1 MAFQD
6 GADLA
11 SGTIITHTIFNKYFG
26 SGGSFDAVE
35 TNQVTS
41 AGDLVVSN
49 GSKSLTRL
57 AIGSGRQVLE
67 TNAAANNVQWVPSA
81 QSVMTAKGDI
91 LSSSGSSV
99 LTRTAVGAD
108 GTVLTAK
115 SSATSG
121 ISFEAAPG
129 VTAAA
134 EPECIAMQPSGQRRA
149 IAKRA
154 SVANRIYINML
165 DAPRN
170 ANATVEF
177 IAGEIDT
184 GGNYILSIYSFDN
197 TTLTRRATTGSTS
210 VPSASGDLTKLAL
223 AFTQVVGQ
231 RYAMALSFSA
241 TPDHYAGTL
250 DSSSTQLD
258 GPFGYNDPGSF
269 THPSTIAWSAVTNED
284 TLQGPLGVWGNGNT
298 IT

>member
-11 SGTIITHTIFNKYFG
+11 SATIISHTIFNKYFG

-35 TNQVTS
+35 TNQVTT

-57 AIGSGRQVLE
+57 AIGSARQVLE

-91 LSSSGSSV
+91 LSSSGSNV

-129 VTAAA
+129 FTDPAKGESVS
-134 EPECIAMQPSGQRRA
+134 MQVQGLYADPWSKSSA
-149 IAKRA
+149 
-154 SVANRIYINML
+154 VANRIYGAWLMPVWQSTSITEIIYN
-165 DAPRN
+165 
-170 ANATVEF
+170 
-177 IAGEIDT
+177 EIDS
-184 GGNYILSIYSFDN
+184 GGNMIASIYSSTDS
-197 TTLTRRATTGSTS
+197 TMTRVATTGSIS
-210 VPSASGDLTKLAL
+210 VPTSSGDLTKVSL
-223 AFTQVVGQ
+223 
-231 RYAMALSFSA
+231 SA
-241 TPDHYAGTL
+241 TLNVATRYLILTSMSGTPDFLRVTP
-250 DSSSTQLD
+250 DSLEIQRVGST
-258 GPFGYNDPGSF
+258 FYYDPGSL
-269 THPSTIAWSAVTNED
+269 THASTINWSSVTKTDSDGIVCLLN
-284 TLQGPLGVWGNGNT
+284 NGGI

>member
-11 SGTIITHTIFNKYFG
+11 SSTIITHTIFNKYFG

-41 AGDLVVSN
+41 AGDLVVGN
-49 GSKSLTRL
+49 GSKSMTRL
-57 AIGSGRQVLE
+57 AIGSARQVLQ
-67 TNAAANNVQWVPSA
+67 TNAAGNNVEWVPSA

-91 LSSSGSSV
+91 LSSSGSNV

-129 VTAAA
+129 ATAAA
-134 EPECIAMQPSGQRRA
+134 PNEGLALQMSGQLVTPTA
-149 IAKRA
+149 T
-154 SVANRIYINML
+154 SVTANRIYGAFLEPVRSGISMTE
-165 DAPRN
+165 AVC
-170 ANATVEF
+170 A
-177 IAGEIDT
+177 EIDT
-184 GGNYILSIYSFDN
+184 GGNYILSIYSTDGS
-197 TTLTRRATTGSTS
+197 TMTRRATTGSTS
-210 VPSASGDLTKLAL
+210 VPSSSDDLTKLSL
-223 AFTQVVGQ
+223 SFTFVVGT
-231 RYAMALSFSA
+231 RYLIAFSFSG
-241 TPDHYAGTL
+241 TPDVRFQAA
-250 DSSSTQLD
+250 DSNSVEWVGNS
-258 GPFGYNDPGSF
+258 FRYDPGSF
-269 THPSTIAWSAVTNED
+269 SHGATIAHSAVTFTKGDSVICMLN
-284 TLQGPLGVWGNGNT
+284 NGGI

>member
-1 MAFQD
+1 MAWTD
-6 GADLA
+6 GSDQS
-11 SGTIITHTIFNKYFG
+11 SGTVITNTLWNSYLG
-26 SGGSFDAVE
+26 
-35 TNQVTS
+35 
-41 AGDLVVSN
+41 AGD
-49 GSKSLTRL
+49 GIDAMETAKLT
-57 AIGSGRQVLE
+57 A
-67 TNAAANNVQWVPSA
+67 TAANTIA
-81 QSVMTAKGDI
+81 R
-91 LSSSGSSV
+91 L
-99 LTRTAVGAD
+99 AVGAD
-108 GTVLTAK
+108 GTVLTAA
-115 SSATSG
+115 SGQATGLSWA
-121 ISFEAAPG
+121 AAPG
-129 VTAAA
+129 ATAAA
-134 EPECIAMQPSGQRRA
+134 EDQCIAMQPSGQKRA

-165 DAPRN
+165 AAPRSTD
-170 ANATVEF
+170 AFTEF

-197 TTLTRRATTGSTS
+197 TNLTRQATTGSTS

-223 AFTQVVGQ
+223 SFTQVVGT
-231 RYAMALSFSA
+231 RYAMAISMSA